1 LGGRREDVRR
11 DAREGAE
18 VQLEYVDRRPPP
30 KPAAARAFIE
40 AVLALSDDPQRANVE
55 RYLRASHVLE
65 DSRSRRRS
73 RESRG
78 LTRGRT

>member
-1 LGGRREDVRR
+1 LGGGRDDARR

-18 VQLEYVDRRPPP
+18 VQFEHLDQPSAP
-30 KPAAARAFIE
+30 KPAAVRAFVE

-78 LTRGRT
+78 LTKGRT